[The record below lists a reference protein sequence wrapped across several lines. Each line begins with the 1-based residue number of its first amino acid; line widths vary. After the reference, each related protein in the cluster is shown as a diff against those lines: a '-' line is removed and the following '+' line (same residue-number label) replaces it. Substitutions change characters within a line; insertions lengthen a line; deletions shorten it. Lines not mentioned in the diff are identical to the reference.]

1 MGKKADSVD
10 RAVTRDDFEDLDF
23 AKMVDG
29 NITITR
35 GKYDVFLTISKK
47 EKDKWTNLRLRQL
60 DVMVLEG
67 ILPKFKLEYEMD
79 QKKRLDARRE
89 KAAEDQE

>member
-1 MGKKADSVD
+1 MAKKADSVD
-10 RAVTRDDFEDLDF
+10 SAVTKADFEDLDF

-35 GKYDVFLTISKK
+35 GKYDVFLTVSKK
-47 EKDKWTNLRLRQL
+47 EKDGWVNLRLRHL

-67 ILPKFKLEYEMD
+67 ILPKFKLEFELD
-79 QKKRLDARRE
+79 QKKRLEARRE
-89 KAAEDQE
+89 SPE